1 MVRPAI
7 IWAGLFLVM
16 VNFSLIGCAGEDR
29 GTLNIV
35 EKPTE
40 SELQQ
45 DWKDYTV
52 YYRRNLALVY
62 KIKDDRKIIL
72 DSSWVNITSDEA
84 MENSQIMD
92 SAWVMEIIGQNSAM
106 FGYLVQRNH
115 DRANIKIIDQNTVQ
129 IFYHFHKDAGR

>member
-1 MVRPAI
+1 MIRLSI
-7 IWAGLFLVM
+7 ILLGLLLALVS
-16 VNFSLIGCAGEDR
+16 FSLAGCAGKDR

-45 DWKDYTV
+45 NWKDYTV

-62 KIKDDRKIIL
+62 KMKDDRKIIL
-72 DSSWVNITSDEA
+72 DSSWVNITSEEA

-92 SAWVMEIIGQNSAM
+92 SAWVMEVIGQNNAM

-115 DRANIKIIDQNTVQ
+115 DRAHVKIIDQNTVQ
-129 IFYHFHKDAGR
+129 IFYHYHRDSR

>member
-1 MVRPAI
+1 MVRTAI
-7 IWAGLFLVM
+7 IWAVLFLVL
-16 VNFSLIGCAGEDR
+16 VNFSLTGCAGKDR

-62 KIKDDRKIIL
+62 KNKDERKIIL
-72 DSSWVNITSDEA
+72 DSSWVNITSEEA
-84 MENSQIMD
+84 MENSQIVD
-92 SAWVMEIIGQNSAM
+92 SAWVMEIIGQNNAM

-115 DRANIKIIDQNTVQ
+115 DRANAKIIDQNTVQ
-129 IFYHFHKDAGR
+129 IFYHYHKDAR